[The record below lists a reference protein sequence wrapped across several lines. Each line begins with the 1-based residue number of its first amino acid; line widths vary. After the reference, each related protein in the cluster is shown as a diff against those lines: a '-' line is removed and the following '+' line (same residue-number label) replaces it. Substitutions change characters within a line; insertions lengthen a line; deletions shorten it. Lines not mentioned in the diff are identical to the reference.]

1 MLNYIRNFILKG
13 KTSEGTESQCTLNK
27 QEAGNALPQ
36 TLTAGHPDQEESQT
50 VAGEDSFLCPSPTRI
65 PIFLH
70 HVSDR
75 LCYVTLD

>member
-13 KTSEGTESQCTLNK
+13 KTSEGTESQCALNK
-27 QEAGNALPQ
+27 QEAENALPQ
-36 TLTAGHPDQEESQT
+36 DVTAGHPEQEESQT
-50 VAGEDSFLCPSPTRI
+50 VAGEDFFLCPSPTRI

-75 LCYVTLD
+75 LWYVTLD